1 MLSVIESINTTVNN
15 FIWGVPAMICIFGVG
30 LYLSLRTR
38 FLQIRKFPYAI
49 RTTIGRMFR
58 KKDASDGAITPF
70 QAVCTALAAT
80 VGTGNIAGV
89 AGAIAIGGPGA
100 VFWMWISALLGMCT
114 KFAEVTLAVFYREKN
129 ANGELVGG
137 PMYYIKNGLGK
148 KWHFLAY
155 LFAAFGV
162 LTVFGTGNAT
172 QVNTI
177 TTAINS
183 ALMNYH
189 VISEK
194 SVSLSNLIQGIIIA
208 ALVALILLGGVKRIA
223 QVTEKLV
230 PFMALFY
237 IILALG
243 VILLKINTIPSVFV
257 SIFKGAFRPSAVTG
271 GIVGSMIM
279 SVKKGV
285 SRGIFS
291 NEAGLGTGSIAHA
304 CADTRKPV
312 KQGMFGIFEVFTD
325 TIVICTLTALV
336 ILCSGTS
343 IAYGQAAGAELTISG
358 FTATYGNWV
367 SLFTALA
374 MCCFAFSTILGWGL
388 YGARCIEFLFSE
400 KITKYFM
407 AAYSLVAI
415 LGATANLGLMWSIAE
430 TFNGLMAIPNL
441 IALFLL
447 SGKVVELTKEYF
459 ANEGKTNS
467 GTCLLYE
474 QRRL

>member
-1 MLSVIESINTTVNN
+1 MSETITAVNQAVN
-15 FIWGVPAMICIFGVG
+15 QFIWGVPAMVCIIGVG
-30 LYLSLRTR
+30 LLLSVRTG

-49 RTTIGRMFR
+49 KITIGRMFR
-58 KKDASDGAITPF
+58 KKDASDGAMTPF
-70 QAVCTALAAT
+70 QAVCTALAGT

-100 VFWMWISALLGMCT
+100 VFWMWVSALLGMCT
-114 KFAEVTLAVFYREKN
+114 KFAEVTLAVFYHEKN

-137 PMYYIKNGLGK
+137 PMYYIKNGLSK

-177 TTAINS
+177 TTAVNS

-189 VISEK
+189 VISK
-194 SVSLSNLIQGIIIA
+194 DAIPTSNLIQGIIIA
-208 ALVALILLGGVKRIA
+208 VLITQKQFSKKKKKEKKKKILVL
-223 QVTEKLV
+223 
-230 PFMALFY
+230 FMAMFFIFLSF
-237 IILALG
+237 G
-243 VILLKINTIPSVFV
+243 VILLNLNLIPSVFV
-257 SIFKGAFRPSAVTG
+257 SILEGAFRPSAVTG
-271 GIVGSMIM
+271 GIVGSMLM

-304 CADTRKPV
+304 CADTKKPV

-325 TIVICTLTALV
+325 TNVICTLTALV

-343 IAYGQAAGAELTISG
+343 ITYGQAAGAELTISG
-358 FTATYGNWV
+358 FTLTYGNWV
-367 SLFTALA
+367 SLLTAFA

-400 KITKYFM
+400 RITKYFM
-407 AAYSLVAI
+407 AAYALVAI

-459 ANEGKTNS
+459 SGEGKT
-467 GTCLLYE
+467 
-474 QRRL
+474 R

>member
-1 MLSVIESINTTVNN
+1 MLSTIETINQVVND
-15 FIWGVPAMICIFGVG
+15 FIWGVPAMVCIIGVG
-30 LYLSLRTR
+30 FYLSCRTG
-38 FLQIRKFPYAI
+38 FLQIRKFSYAI
-49 RTTIGRMFR
+49 QTTIGRMFR
-58 KKDASDGAITPF
+58 KRNASDGALTPF

-80 VGTGNIAGV
+80 VRTGNIAGV

-100 VFWMWISALLGMCT
+100 VFWMWVSAVLGMCT
-114 KFAEVTLAVFYREKN
+114 KFAEVTLAVYYRETNKE
-129 ANGELVGG
+129 GDLVGG

-148 KWHFLAY
+148 NWQFLAV
-155 LFAAFGV
+155 LFSAFGV

-177 TTAINS
+177 TTAVNS
-183 ALMNYH
+183 ALLSCGL
-189 VISEK
+189 ISEGAVK
-194 SVSLSNLIQGIIIA
+194 TSNLIQGIIIA
-208 ALVALILLGGVKRIA
+208 ALVALILLGGVKRIG

-230 PFMALFY
+230 PFMALLY
-237 IILALG
+237 IVLSVGIILFRIQAL
-243 VILLKINTIPSVFV
+243 PSVIQA
-257 SIFKGAFRPSAVTG
+257 IFEGAFKPAAVTG
-271 GIVGSMIM
+271 GAVGSLFM
-279 SVKKGV
+279 SMKKGV

-336 ILCSGTS
+336 ILCSQVPVG
-343 IAYGQAAGAELTISG
+343 YGQAAGAELTIQG
-358 FTATYGNWV
+358 FISVYGNWV
-367 SLFTALA
+367 SVFTAVA

-400 KITKYFM
+400 KVIKPFM
-407 AAYSLVAI
+407 VAYSLVAI
-415 LGATANLGLMWSIAE
+415 LGATADLGLMWNIAE

-447 SGKVVELTKEYF
+447 SGTVVKLTKEYF
-459 ANEGKTNS
+459 AGEGAGK
-467 GTCLLYE
+467 
-474 QRRL
+474 

>member
-1 MLSVIESINTTVNN
+1 MLQIIETINTAVNN
-15 FIWGVPAMICIFGVG
+15 FIWGVPAMVCIFGVG
-30 LYLSLRTR
+30 LYLSIRTG

-49 RTTIGRMFR
+49 RTTLGRIFR
-58 KKDASDGAITPF
+58 KRSASDGAITPF

-100 VFWMWISALLGMCT
+100 IFWMWVSALFGMCT
-114 KFAEVTLAVFYREKN
+114 KFAEVTLAVHFREIN

-148 KWHFLAY
+148 KWNWLAY

-183 ALMNYH
+183 ALLNYNI
-189 VISEK
+189 ISE
-194 SVSLSNLIQGIIIA
+194 SAVSTSNLIIGIVIA
-208 ALVALILLGGVKRIA
+208 ILIAMILLGGIKRIG

-230 PFMALFY
+230 PFMALLY
-237 IILALG
+237 ILLGLG
-243 VILLKINTIPSVFV
+243 VILLNIQNVPSVFV
-257 SIFKGAFRPSAVTG
+257 SIFKGAFQPSAVTG
-271 GIVGSMIM
+271 GIIGSMFLSI
-279 SVKKGV
+279 KKGV

-291 NEAGLGTGSIAHA
+291 NEAGLGTGSIEHA
-304 CADTRKPV
+304 CADTKKPV

-336 ILCSGTS
+336 ILCSGVPIT
-343 IAYGQAAGAELTISG
+343 YGEAAGAELTILG
-358 FTATYGNWV
+358 FTSTYGNWV
-367 SLFTALA
+367 SIFTAVA
-374 MCCFAFSTILGWGL
+374 MCCFAFSTALGWGL

-400 KITKYFM
+400 KVIKPFM
-407 AAYSLVAI
+407 VVYALVAI
-415 LGATANLGLMWSIAE
+415 LGATANLGLMWNIAE

-447 SGKVVELTKEYF
+447 SGTVVRLTKEYF
-459 ANEGKTNS
+459 AGEGKEN
-467 GTCLLYE
+467 
-474 QRRL
+474 

>member
-1 MLSVIESINTTVNN
+1 MLQLIETVNSAVNN

-243 VILLKINTIPSVFV
+243 VILLNINTIPSVFV

-459 ANEGKTNS
+459 ANERKTN
-467 GTCLLYE
+467 
-474 QRRL
+474 

>member
-1 MLSVIESINTTVNN
+1 MLQLIETVNSAVNN

-243 VILLKINTIPSVFV
+243 VILLNINTIPSVFV

-343 IAYGQAAGAELTISG
+343 ITYGQAAGAELTISG

-459 ANEGKTNS
+459 ANEGKT
-467 GTCLLYE
+467 T
-474 QRRL
+474 